1 MFTGIIETAAPV
13 TAVKNL
19 GGGRRFT
26 IEAAFA
32 TDLTVDQSIAVNG
45 TCLTV
50 VAADDATFQVEAVEE
65 TLEKTTMGHLQV
77 GTIVNLE
84 RAMRAGD
91 RFDGHLVQGH
101 VDETGVIVGTETRPN
116 SWLYHIRFDPAGAR
130 YIIPVGSIAVDGI
143 SLTVARLET
152 EELTVSIIPHTYE
165 HTNVS
170 RWVTD
175 TEVNLEYDMI
185 GKYVARNIG

>member
-1 MFTGIIETAAPV
+1 MFTGIIETAAPITGV
-13 TAVKNL
+13 ENL

-26 IEAAFA
+26 IGAGFGS
-32 TDLTVDQSIAVNG
+32 DLTVDQSIAVNG

-65 TLEKTTMGHLQV
+65 TLEKTTMGNLEV
-77 GTIVNLE
+77 GMIVNLE

-101 VDETGVIVGTETRPN
+101 VDDTGVIAGTETKAN
-116 SWLYHIRFDPAGAR
+116 SWLYHIRFDPAAAR

-143 SLTVARLET
+143 SLTVARLEDD
-152 EELTVSIIPHTYE
+152 ELTVSIIPHTYE

-170 RWVTD
+170 AWAVD

>member
-1 MFTGIIETAAPV
+1 MFTGIIETVGSV
-13 TAVKNL
+13 TTVEEL
-19 GGGRRFT
+19 GGGRKFT
-26 IEAAFA
+26 IEAPFA
-32 TDLTVDQSIAVNG
+32 SELRIDQSISVNG

-50 VAADDATFQVEAVEE
+50 VAVNESTFQVEAVEE
-65 TLEKTTMGHLQV
+65 TLAKTTLGNLS
-77 GTIVNLE
+77 GREPVNLE

-101 VDETGVIVGTETRPN
+101 VDGTGVITGTETKTS
-116 SWLYHIRFDPAGAR
+116 SWLYHIRFDAEATR

-143 SLTVARLET
+143 SLTVADLQED
-152 EELTVSIIPHTYE
+152 ELTVSIIPHTYE

-170 RWVTD
+170 RWATG

-185 GKYVARNIG
+185 GKYVARQIG